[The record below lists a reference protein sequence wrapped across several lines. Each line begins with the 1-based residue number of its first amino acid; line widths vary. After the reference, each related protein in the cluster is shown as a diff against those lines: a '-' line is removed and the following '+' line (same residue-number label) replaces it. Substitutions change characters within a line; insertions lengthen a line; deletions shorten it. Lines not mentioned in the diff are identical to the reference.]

1 MNVIEDEL
9 LWQNQKKKSIQIN
22 FQVLLH
28 WEMDVIIKGKVVL
41 LHVK

>member
-1 MNVIEDEL
+1 MNYYRKT
-9 LWQNQKKKSIQIN
+9 KKTIPIN

-28 WEMDVIIKGKVVL
+28 WEMDVIIKGKSAV